1 MERDEMTKE
10 SLETSSPIIQRLPSI
25 KTVACTI
32 RVPRN
37 LRKNSPNVWKCS
49 QNCSQNIK
57 AQIESPKQ
65 IHPTVFNFKISATF
79 HVLKLHI

>member
-32 RVPRN
+32 RVPRK
-37 LRKNSPNVWKCS
+37 LRKIHPMFGNVAKTVAKIS
-49 QNCSQNIK
+49 KLKLKGQNIYT
-57 AQIESPKQ
+57 QLFLI
-65 IHPTVFNFKISATF
+65 
-79 HVLKLHI
+79 LK